1 MNFHFK
7 IILLSLVSILVN
19 KEGKSQAII
28 FNYIDGTQA
37 SYNIQDVQKITFDL
51 DVMNLHLYDGSI
63 YGWNISTIGDFEY
76 NDVTSNVDY
85 TPVLKPLEIS
95 LFPNPTKNELTVKI
109 NLQQKDQVTINVFD
123 LYGKTLNN
131 LQFNELNSGE
141 SSINIDLTTLHAG
154 VYYCQVQTESYT
166 ISKKIIK
173 Q

>member
-1 MNFHFK
+1 MNFYFK
-7 IILLSLVSILVN
+7 IILLTLGFILAN
-19 KEGKSQAII
+19 KVGKSQVII

-63 YGWNISTIGDFEY
+63 YGWNISTIGDFVY
-76 NDVTSNVDY
+76 NDATSNVDY
-85 TPVLKPLEIS
+85 TPAFKPLEVS
-95 LFPNPTKNELTVKI
+95 LFPNPTKNDVTVKI
-109 NLQQKDQVTINVFD
+109 NLEHKEHVTINVFD
-123 LYGKTLNN
+123 LHGRTLRH
-131 LQFNELNSGE
+131 LQFNEMNSGE
-141 SSINIDLTTLHAG
+141 SSINIDFTALPAG